1 MGKNKLNKI
10 LLIIFIIIT
19 ILILLLFILGSFKRI
34 GYLNEFKLIS
44 SKNGVYS
51 YNFRVNY
58 YSKIFRNSD
67 IYKVYID
74 TNKIIKE
81 NNYIKKIIMNK
92 TGSPFG
98 VLESNIKIEKNI
110 DGIVYTLKPKN
121 IILALPVIFMV
132 ILLVSPLLFD
142 LINRL
147 LKINFRN
154 RYAYIV
160 IIFLSFLIMP
170 NIIYKV
176 FYNKFDH
183 TQYEKRKF
191 KEKPKIDLK
200 ALDKYPVNYENYF
213 NDNISLKNEFVKL
226 KNIIDIFIFNNLLSS
241 KVLLGEEDWLYFK
254 DGNLTEK
261 YIGVNAY
268 NFSDYELE
276 KAKNILLHFRD
287 ELKKRNI
294 KFILMICPDKQF
306 IYPEYMP
313 HYLKRMD
320 IENST
325 DKFIKY
331 ITNNTDIDVVYP
343 KEEILKYKSDYNL
356 YYKYDTHWN
365 KFGAY
370 IGYLELMKEFD
381 IFINFSNFTITNTY
395 RPGDLSYMLS
405 LTNIYYQEN
414 DYIVNYKNNFDIIK
428 GSRYHF
434 GSGYCQSDSTNTNNI
449 LLIKDSF
456 SVAMFDHIA
465 SSFSKSSFVYIDIF
479 KNDEIIKEK
488 PNIVVFQTV
497 ERYLKERILYI
508 IPKYKIEEINEN

>member
-1 MGKNKLNKI
+1 MEKNKLNKI

-191 KEKPKIDLK
+191 KEKPKFDLK
-200 ALDKYPVNYENYF
+200 ALDKYPINYENYF

-226 KNIIDIFIFNNLLSS
+226 KNLIDVFIFNNIIFNN
-241 KVLLGEEDWLYFK
+241 VLLGKDRWLFFK
-254 DGNLTEK
+254 SHLNMREINFEK
-261 YIGVNAY
+261 N
-268 NFSDYELE
+268 
-276 KAKNILLHFRD
+276 KNKLIFLNN

-294 KFILMICPDKQF
+294 DFILMICPNKEFVYSD
-306 IYPEYMP
+306 
-313 HYLKRMD
+313 YLPNYINLKD
-320 IENST
+320 YVSPG
-325 DKFIKY
+325 DKFVEY
-331 ITNNTDIDVVYP
+331 ITNTTDIKVVYP
-343 KEEILKYKSDYNL
+343 KKELLKFKNKYQL
-356 YYKYDTHWN
+356 YYKYDHHWN
-365 KFGAY
+365 SLGGY
-370 IGYLELMKEFD
+370 IGYLDLMKGLD
-381 IFINFSNFTITNTY
+381 MYDNK
-395 RPGDLSYMLS
+395 
-405 LTNIYYQEN
+405 EN
-414 DYIVNYKNNFDIIK
+414 LDSVDIIK
-428 GSRYHF
+428 HDFSYRNSSSFYNATANF
-434 GSGYCQSDSTNTNNI
+434 IALSKLNNFKDDYVFVITNYINKNTNFMINNYFNFNFSYKNDYTDSTN
-449 LLIKDSF
+449 K
-456 SVAMFDHIA
+456 
-465 SSFSKSSFVYIDIF
+465 VYIIRDSMVQEMLDYLFPHFSEMYCVHFNNFKGISDIID
-479 KNDEIIKEK
+479 KKA
-488 PNIVVFQTV
+488 NIVICEVHEEGLSYQINK
-497 ERYLKERILYI
+497 LK
-508 IPKYKIEEINEN
+508 